1 MNGGRFE
8 LSFRCMFVVVLA
20 VLIYELIGGRG
31 RDVSVLFEYL
41 ARLGES
47 LP

>member
-8 LSFRCMFVVVLA
+8 LSFRCVFVVVLA
-20 VLIYELIGGRG
+20 LLVYELIVARG
-31 RDVSVLFEYL
+31 RDISVLLEYL